1 MDTTMQQLHQTQ
13 IEIMEVIDT
22 FCQQHGIPYSLY
34 AGSLLGAVRHRG
46 FIPWDDDLDICMLRR
61 DYDRF
66 IDLWQKSPPA
76 GYLLQNKE
84 NAPNFG
90 QSFTKIRKDHTTFL
104 QAEKDIGKFHNG
116 IFVDIFP
123 MDRLPRGRMARKFFF
138 ADCIFYLLYTRG
150 YVPPRGNPVIKAVS
164 HILLRCTPSVLVP
177 GLRRALL
184 QRITRFADDH
194 TLELVTTETIGA
206 LGTHYP
212 AALPDE
218 WTRLPFEGR
227 TFQCFARWDE
237 SLRLKFGDYMQ
248 LPPEAE
254 RVWKHHP
261 IVIDFEH
268 NLEEL
273 ERFK

>member
-1 MDTTMQQLHQTQ
+1 MDTTMQQLHLTQ

-61 DYDRF
+61 DYERF

-123 MDRLPRGRMARKFFF
+123 MDRLPRGRMARKIFFL
-138 ADCIFYLLYTRG
+138 DCIFYLLYTRG

-164 HILLRCTPSVLVP
+164 HILLRCTPSAPVCAELCCSGSPVLRMTIRWSSSPPRPSVHWAP
-177 GLRRALL
+177 IIPPRSPTNGPACPLRAGLSSASPAGTRAC
-184 QRITRFADDH
+184 
-194 TLELVTTETIGA
+194 G
-206 LGTHYP
+206 
-212 AALPDE
+212 
-218 WTRLPFEGR
+218 
-227 TFQCFARWDE
+227 
-237 SLRLKFGDYMQ
+237 
-248 LPPEAE
+248 
-254 RVWKHHP
+254 
-261 IVIDFEH
+261 
-268 NLEEL
+268 
-273 ERFK
+273 